1 MFSKLSHFA
10 GGSTG
15 YTWLSRSLA
24 RKALTAGLLI
34 LLAACGGG
42 GGGGAP
48 STDQNATQM
57 LGSSGLNYA
66 AAASPSTDGDA
77 YRFLTQATFGPT
89 PDDVARVKTIG
100 YARWIDEQWGLRL
113 QASHLASVEGSA
125 STLQTGHPR
134 AEDVGFSWWTHAV
147 RDPAQLRQRVAF
159 ALSEIFVVSVTT
171 LENGRNV
178 ASYMDMLTE
187 HADGSFRDLL
197 EAVALHPAMGQ
208 YLSHMTNR
216 KEEQTTG
223 RVPDE
228 NFAREVMQLFS
239 IGLYSLDDAGKP
251 VLANNQPIETYTA
264 SDIKGLARVFTGLSW
279 YRPPSKSGLDWFRC
293 FWRAAD
299 CQDTAQDVTAM
310 GYYTEAHEQGAKS
323 FLGISLQAQSNAS
336 PATDISA
343 ALDRL
348 AAHPNTAPFISKQL
362 IQRLVTSNP
371 SDGYVS
377 DITQVFRSTNGNLG
391 AVIKAILLHAEAR
404 TVPSNTRAQYG
415 KLREPVLRLT
425 HLLRAIPHNSDRYN
439 ANQQAGAMPFY
450 MVDDTSDPGTALG
463 QSPMKAPSVFNFFRP
478 GYVPPQTEFSASG
491 LVAPEMQ
498 ITNETSV
505 LGYANFMAATLN
517 DGLGRWNGTHR
528 RRDVQFD
535 LSKWD
540 ALAGTPSAL
549 IASVARDLLGHPLP
563 DEVASAAV
571 AGVESLPQGN
581 ATQRRTRVQA
591 ALLAVS
597 VSPDFIVQ
605 Q

>member
-1 MFSKLSHFA
+1 MFSKLFHSA
-10 GGSTG
+10 SGEPDRIWRPRGI
-15 YTWLSRSLA
+15 A
-24 RKALTAGLLI
+24 RKALAVGLAV
-34 LLAACGGG
+34 LLASCGGG
-42 GGGGAP
+42 GGGSQPA
-48 STDQNATQM
+48 DQNATLM

-66 AAASPSTDGDA
+66 AAAVPSNDSDA

-89 PDDVARVKTIG
+89 PEDVARIKSIG
-100 YARWIDEQWGLRL
+100 YSRWIDEQWSLQL
-113 QASHLASVEGSA
+113 QATHLASVEASA
-125 STLQTGHPR
+125 STLQTGYPR

-159 ALSEIFVVSVTT
+159 ALSEIFVVSVAT

-197 EAVALHPAMGQ
+197 EAVAMHPAMGQ

-216 KEEQTTG
+216 KEDLTTG

-228 NFAREVMQLFS
+228 NFAREIMQLFS
-239 IGLYSLDDAGKP
+239 VGLFSLNDAGQP
-251 VLANNQPIETYTA
+251 VLVNNQPVETYTA

-299 CQDTAQDVTAM
+299 CQDAIQDVSAM
-310 GYYTEAHEQGAKS
+310 DYYTQAHEQGEKS
-323 FLGISLQAQSNAS
+323 FLGITLQAQSNAT
-336 PATDISA
+336 PAADIKA

-348 AAHPNTAPFISKQL
+348 ATHPNTAPFISKQL

-371 SDGYVS
+371 SDGYVT
-377 DITQVFRSTNGNLG
+377 DITRVFRSTNGNLG

-404 TVPSNTRAQYG
+404 TVSSATRTQYG

-425 HLLRAIPHNSDRYN
+425 HLLRAIPHASDRYD
-439 ANQQAGAMPFY
+439 ANQQASAIPFY

-478 GYVPPQTEFSASG
+478 GYVPPQTEFSTSG

-498 ITNETSV
+498 ITTETSV
-505 LGYANFMAATLN
+505 LGYVNFVAATLN
-517 DGLGRWNGTHR
+517 DGLGRWNGILR

-535 LSKWD
+535 YSKWD
-540 ALAGTPSAL
+540 ALASSPTAL
-549 IASVARDLLGHPLP
+549 IASVAHDLLGHAMPA
-563 DEVASAAV
+563 DATSAAV
-571 AGVESLPQGN
+571 AGVESLPQSN
-581 ATQRRTRVQA
+581 AAQRRTRVQA
-591 ALLAVS
+591 ALLAVA